1 MHMPCKFEA
10 EDAWICMI
18 GANRS
23 AFAHETCMAV
33 QIAATIE
40 SHDMILDRFDRQIL
54 DALQRDG
61 SLTNGSLSE
70 IVNLSPSQ
78 CSRRRAALEA
88 AGLIGGYHARLDAR
102 KLGFHIRAIV
112 RVNLRTHGQ
121 DTDTGFSRWAERQ
134 AEVQSAFTVSGDAD
148 YVLDIRVRDLESY
161 SNFVHEKLLIQPQV
175 AQVRSDFVLRTL
187 KDSDVLDLSETA
199 AGG

>member
-1 MHMPCKFEA
+1 ME
-10 EDAWICMI
+10 
-18 GANRS
+18 
-23 AFAHETCMAV
+23 AFAHETCMSYQVVA
-33 QIAATIE
+33 IIE
-40 SHDMILDRFDRQIL
+40 NPDMILDRFDRQML

-61 SLTNGSLSE
+61 SLTNGRLSE
-70 IVNLSPSQ
+70 IINLSPSQ

-121 DTDTGFSRWAERQ
+121 DTDMNFSRWAERQ

-199 AGG
+199 AADG